1 MQYRAPRLSLSA
13 LLLAALL
20 SLFGSS
26 PTADAQIRIVEPG
39 ASSQAAGER
48 SAAVESLVR
57 QGSALESENR
67 WGDALAHYEEAL
79 RDFPHD
85 EVLARRRE
93 FAKINYELGRR
104 YDDDSF
110 RKALISFRVDEAL
123 DQYSEVLLKIETHY
137 VDRPDWTRLVE
148 RGTRAMEIALAR
160 DDFRRRHLPN
170 VAAERI
176 DAFARAMRRTVGS
189 TTTRTRDEAR
199 TLVASLASHGEHAI
213 GLPAVATVFEFTCGA
228 IGGLDNYSAYLTS
241 GQLKDVYS
249 QIDGNFVGLGIELKA
264 DDGSLLI
271 VNVIPGSPADRAG
284 LRANDRIVAVDRQS
298 TREISTDSA
307 ANLLQGPEG
316 SIAEVT
322 IHSPDRDPR
331 TVRVRREHVEVP
343 SVDNI
348 KIVDAEAGVAYLRL
362 VSFQRTTNR
371 DMDRALWQLHRQG
384 MKSLIIDLRG
394 NPGGLLSAS
403 VEVADKF
410 VDRGTIVSTKG
421 RNTAEDYRYTAH
433 QIATWR
439 VPLVVLIDGNSA
451 SASEI
456 FAGAIRD
463 HRRGTIIG
471 ERSYGKGSVQGIF
484 PLAVGGCGVRL
495 TTAKFYSP
503 AGTPINELGVSPDV
517 TVHTTAKPDLA
528 TADIPTG
535 DEDRVLKAA
544 VQVAQQQ
551 LAAR

>member
-1 MQYRAPRLSLSA
+1 MKLRARNYTFSA
-13 LLLAALL
+13 LLLAGLL
-20 SLFGSS
+20 LLAGSG
-26 PTADAQIRIVEPG
+26 DAQIRIVEPG
-39 ASSQAAGER
+39 ASTSSER

-57 QGSALESENR
+57 QGSAMEQEDR
-67 WGDALAHYEEAL
+67 WGDALSHYEEAL

-85 EVLARRRE
+85 ATLARRHD
-93 FAKINYELGRR
+93 FAKLNYDLGRR
-104 YDDDSF
+104 YDDVSF
-110 RKALISFRVDEAL
+110 RKGLASFRTNEAL
-123 DQYSEVLLKIETHY
+123 EQYFEVLTKIETHY
-137 VDRPDWTRLVE
+137 VDRADWQRLVD
-148 RGTRAMEIALAR
+148 RGVRAMEVALSR
-160 DDFRRRHLPN
+160 DDFRGRHLQG

-176 DAFARAMRRTVGS
+176 DAYARSMRRTVNAS
-189 TTTRTRDEAR
+189 TIRNRSEAR
-199 TLVASLASHGEHAI
+199 DVVAALANHGEEAI
-213 GLPAVATVFEFTCGA
+213 GLPAVATVFEFTCAA

-264 DDGSLLI
+264 DEGSLLI
-271 VNVIPGSPADRAG
+271 VNVIPGSPAARAG
-284 LRANDRIVAVDRQS
+284 IEAQDRIVAVDGQT
-298 TREISTDSA
+298 TRELSTDAA
-307 ANLLQGPEG
+307 ANMLQGPEG
-316 SIAEVT
+316 STVKVT
-322 IHSPDRDPR
+322 IHSPHRDPR
-331 TVRVRREHVEVP
+331 TVSVRREHVEVP
-343 SVDNI
+343 SIDNI
-348 KIVDAEAGVAYLRL
+348 KMVDAERGVAYLRL

-439 VPLVVLIDGNSA
+439 VPLVVLIDGDSA

-463 HRRGTIIG
+463 HRRGTIVG

-484 PLAVGGCGVRL
+484 PLAIGGCGVRL

-503 AGTPINELGVSPDV
+503 SGAPISHVGVSPDV
-517 TVHTTAKPDLA
+517 NVHKTAKPVAA
-528 TADIPTG
+528 TGQVAQADDDST
-535 DEDRVLKAA
+535 LKAA
-544 VQVAQQQ
+544 VQVAKQQ